1 MENNNRLLVQDFIKF
16 TNSGLTVASFNEI
29 RETLIYRY
37 KAVFGQDIDFSTGNA
52 DGVYIND
59 LALLINNILQSFKS
73 FYSNLDINEASG
85 KYLDNLCS
93 LSNVFR
99 KGATRS
105 NTSLNVTNLNDTTYQ
120 NGSAEYP
127 EQIYFV
133 DNGGNIWKSKENVFY
148 QIEPNKTASIY
159 VEAEDLGP
167 VKADKGWINNTLEVT
182 YLKVEQPND
191 ANVGLEREKDNDLRI
206 RRAQSSGGEGV
217 TTIDSM
223 VGALLD
229 IGGVRDVKVYSNVSG
244 AEIAAK
250 DGTAIPNHNVYV
262 VTRYDNSI
270 DDDSLL
276 PTIGTMIYQK
286 MTPGI
291 YTTNSTSTLT
301 GTPMSYKYIPEWKA
315 SPLTIYG
322 SDVYW
327 KKAKSINP
335 KITITLN
342 VLDFFDKTEGTV
354 IGKQLIEYLNNLALS
369 TDLTNDDILVQT
381 SYADPLFQGYK
392 TFNVG
397 TITIEGATNNKYENK
412 DMFYNYTSAVLTE
425 PTLSTSNVWTLTIS

>member
-1 MENNNRLLVQDFIKF
+1 MENNNKLLVQDFVKF
-16 TNSGLTVASFNEI
+16 TNSGLLVASFNEI

-37 KAVFGQDIDFSTGNA
+37 KSIFGQDIDFSTGNA
-52 DGVYIND
+52 DGVYVND

-73 FYSNLDINEASG
+73 FYSNLDVNEASG

-105 NTSLNVTNLNDTTYQ
+105 NTSLNVTNLNDTVYQ
-120 NGSAEYP
+120 NGTAEYP

-159 VEAEDLGP
+159 VESEELGP
-167 VKADKGWINNTLEVT
+167 VKADKGWINSTLEVT

-191 ANVGLEREKDNDLRI
+191 ANVGIERERDNELRI

-229 IGGVRDVKVYSNVSG
+229 VGGIRDVKVYSNVSG
-244 AEIAAK
+244 SEKAAK
-250 DGTAIPNHNVYV
+250 DGTNIPNHNVYII
-262 VTRYDNSI
+262 TRYDNSI
-270 DDDSLL
+270 DDDSLKS
-276 PTIGTMIYQK
+276 TIGSIIYQK
-286 MTPGI
+286 MTPGV
-291 YTTNSTSTLT
+291 YTTNSTSSET
-301 GTPMSYKYIPEWKA
+301 GTPMNYKYIPEWKA
-315 SPLTIYG
+315 SPLTLFG

-327 KKAKSINP
+327 KKAKSVNP
-335 KITITLN
+335 KITIVLN
-342 VLDFFDKTEGTV
+342 ALEFFDKSEGTV
-354 IGKQLIEYLNNLALS
+354 IGNQLIEYLNNLSLS
-369 TDLTNDDILVQT
+369 TDLTTDDILVQA
-381 SYADPLFQGYK
+381 SYADPLFQGYR
-392 TFNVG
+392 TYNIG
-397 TITIEGATNNKYENK
+397 NITIEGANNNKYENK
-412 DMFYNYTSAVLTE
+412 DMFYSYSTVELTASQTE
-425 PTLSTSNVWTLTIS
+425 SNIWTLTVS